1 MHGGARQRTALTPA
15 PPLASPCRRFAIV
28 QPMSDHSKLEV
39 QREGLDLLRSIKGTV
54 CPVAVIGPYRSGKS
68 FTLNQLMGVA
78 CDEGFGVGHTRLT
91 QTKGVWVWGEPVPV
105 ELPSGETTHL
115 LFVDTE
121 GFESTGKA
129 DVYDDRIFA
138 LSALISQV

>member
-78 CDEGFGVGHTRLT
+78 CGGCGACPALPCPALPRLPAC
-91 QTKGVWVWGEPVPV
+91 G
-105 ELPSGETTHL
+105 
-115 LFVDTE
+115 
-121 GFESTGKA
+121 
-129 DVYDDRIFA
+129 
-138 LSALISQV
+138 